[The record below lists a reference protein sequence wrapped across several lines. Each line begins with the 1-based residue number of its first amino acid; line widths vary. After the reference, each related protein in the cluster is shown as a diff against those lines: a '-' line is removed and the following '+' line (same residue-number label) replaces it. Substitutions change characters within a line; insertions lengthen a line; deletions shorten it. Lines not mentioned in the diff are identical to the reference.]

1 MKLTKS
7 FLVQLIKEELEEID
21 LRLGDEEETN
31 PYFKNAAVEEL
42 INMEALG
49 IAAATQEVVLGKL
62 PDDHEDIYNNPDAE
76 EYKKAYDEEI
86 NRLRA
91 GGA

>member
-7 FLVQLIKEELEEID
+7 FLKQLIKEELEQITD
-21 LRLGDEEETN
+21 EETN

-62 PDDHEDIYNNPDAE
+62 PDDHEEIYNNPDAE
-76 EYKKAYDEEI
+76 EYKNAYDKEI

>member
-1 MKLTKS
+1 M
-7 FLVQLIKEELEEID
+7 
-21 LRLGDEEETN
+21 
-31 PYFKNAAVEEL
+31 EEL

-62 PDDHEDIYNNPDAE
+62 PDDHEEIYNNPDAE

>member
-1 MKLTKS
+1 MNITKET
-7 FLVQLIKEELEEID
+7 LIQLIKEELEQITD
-21 LRLGDEEETN
+21 EETN

-62 PDDHEDIYNNPDAE
+62 PDDHEEIYNNPDAE

-86 NRLRA
+86 DRLRA

>member
-7 FLVQLIKEELEEID
+7 FLKQLIKEELEQITD
-21 LRLGDEEETN
+21 EETN

-62 PDDHEDIYNNPDAE
+62 PDDHEEIYNNPDAE

>member
-7 FLVQLIKEELEEID
+7 FLKQLIKEELEQITD
-21 LRLGDEEETN
+21 EETN
-31 PYFKNAAVEEL
+31 PYFKNATVEEL

-62 PDDHEDIYNNPDAE
+62 PDDHEEIYNNPDAE

-86 NRLRA
+86 KRLRA

>member
-7 FLVQLIKEELEEID
+7 FLKQLIKEELEQITD
-21 LRLGDEEETN
+21 EETN

-62 PDDHEDIYNNPDAE
+62 PDDHEEIYNNPDAE

-86 NRLRA
+86 KRLRA
-91 GGA
+91 GGV

>member
-7 FLVQLIKEELEEID
+7 FLKQLIKEELEQITD
-21 LRLGDEEETN
+21 EETN
-31 PYFKNAAVEEL
+31 PYFKNATVEEL

-62 PDDHEDIYNNPDAE
+62 PDDHEEIYNNPDAE

>member
-7 FLVQLIKEELEEID
+7 FLKQLIKEELEQITD
-21 LRLGDEEETN
+21 EETN

-76 EYKKAYDEEI
+76 EYKIAYDEEI